1 MTNKYKTV
9 GPLGNT
15 IRIRTD
21 RSWIIAFP
29 DDEVKFKN
37 LRLAFL
43 AAKAAIDKGLVIKVY
58 EETLMRFKKNGNVN
72 DEKFRIEITERIKL
86 MIKIEQRF

>member
-1 MTNKYKTV
+1 MANKYKTV
-9 GPLGNT
+9 GTLGNA

-43 AAKAAIDKGLVIKVY
+43 AAKAAIDKGLDIKVY

-72 DEKFRIEITERIKL
+72 DEKFRIEITKRIKL

>member
-1 MTNKYKTV
+1 MTNKYKAV
-9 GPLGNT
+9 GPLGNVV
-15 IRIRTD
+15 RIRTD
-21 RSWIIAFP
+21 KSWIIVFP

-43 AAKAAIDKGLVIKVY
+43 AAKAAIDKGLDIKVY

-72 DEKFRIEITERIKL
+72 DEKFRIEITKRIKL
-86 MIKIEQRF
+86 MIKIEQQF